1 MYVAG
6 LRFDTVA
13 LAQGGS
19 RWSDRSA
26 PEDLSTF
33 SVRHPV
39 GL

>member
-13 LAQGGS
+13 LAQTGS
-19 RWSDRSA
+19 RWSNRSA
-26 PEDLSTF
+26 DDGGTY
-33 SVRHPV
+33 VARHPP

>member
-1 MYVAG
+1 VAG

-13 LAQGGS
+13 LAETGS
-19 RWSDRSA
+19 RWSNHSA
-26 PEDLSTF
+26 TESLGSF